1 MFSLAVMQHCRCIV
15 GRMEHSEGLPHI
27 LIDRCLGNIFASLLR
42 QQGLHVTTLA
52 EHYGEEASQKILD
65 PEWLA
70 LAGARGW
77 IVFTKDRSIL
87 RNPVDKQALTENK
100 VKCFCLHP
108 SKGLASHQL
117 SERILQNLDMI
128 AKVCA
133 EPGPLFYVLNAEGLK
148 RIDVGYTGQS
158 DMLAEHMEG
167 AGTSDMVKSRGFE
180 KGEKSGDQSF

>member
-1 MFSLAVMQHCRCIV
+1 MTAMQYCRCIV
-15 GRMEHSEGLPHI
+15 GRMEHPEGLPHI
-27 LIDRCLGNIFASLLR
+27 LIDRCLGNTVASLLR

-52 EHYGEEASQKILD
+52 EHYGEEACQKVLD

-77 IVFTKDRSIL
+77 VVFTKDRSIS

-117 SERILQNLDMI
+117 SQRIVQNLDRI
-128 AKVCA
+128 DKICA
-133 EPGPLFYVLNAEGLK
+133 EPGPLFYVLNAEGLT
-148 RIDVGYTGQS
+148 RIDVGYAGQS
-158 DMLAEHMEG
+158 NMLIEDTEG
-167 AGTSDMVKSRGFE
+167 ADASDMVKSRGFE
-180 KGEKSGDQSF
+180 KGEKSGGQNL

>member
-1 MFSLAVMQHCRCIV
+1 
-15 GRMEHSEGLPHI
+15 MEHPEGLPHI
-27 LIDRCLGNIFASLLR
+27 LIDRCLGNIVASLLR
-42 QQGLHVTTLA
+42 QQGLRVTTLA
-52 EHYGEEASQKILD
+52 EHYGEKASQRILD

-77 IVFTKDRSIL
+77 VVFTKDRSIS

-108 SKGLASHQL
+108 SKGLASRQL
-117 SERILQNLDMI
+117 SERIVQNLDRI

-148 RIDVGYTGQS
+148 RIDMGYKGKS
-158 DMLAEHMEG
+158 NMLTDDMEG
-167 AGTSDMVKSRGFE
+167 ADTSDMVKLRKSE
-180 KGEKSGDQSF
+180 KGEKSGGQSF